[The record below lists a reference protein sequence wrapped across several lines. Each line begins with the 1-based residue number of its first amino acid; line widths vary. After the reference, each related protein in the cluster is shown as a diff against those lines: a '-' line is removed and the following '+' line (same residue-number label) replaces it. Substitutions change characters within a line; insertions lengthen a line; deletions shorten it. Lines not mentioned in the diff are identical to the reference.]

1 MSGEAQSKPL
11 WKRWW
16 VWVLAVIVL
25 GAMSRMGGG
34 GGAAVS
40 SGSPSIEQEVKK
52 PELVVTA
59 TAYFNDYEGNEV
71 AADEKYKGKL
81 IEISGTVAE
90 VRKTLGSYFIDLE
103 SPNQFLHIACEMSS
117 QDGLASVAK
126 GSSVTIIG
134 QGAGKVMS
142 PRLDEC
148 VVKR

>member
-16 VWVLAVIVL
+16 VWVLALIAL
-25 GAMSRMGGG
+25 GALSRMGGG
-34 GGAAVS
+34 GVTAVS

-90 VRKTLGSYFIDLE
+90 VRKTIGSYFIDLE
-103 SPNQFLHIACEMSS
+103 SPNQFLQIACEMAS
-117 QDGLASVAK
+117 QDGLASVAQ
-126 GSSVTIIG
+126 GSTITIIG
-134 QGAGKVMS
+134 QGAGKVIS
-142 PRLDEC
+142 PQLHEC
-148 VVKR
+148 QIKK